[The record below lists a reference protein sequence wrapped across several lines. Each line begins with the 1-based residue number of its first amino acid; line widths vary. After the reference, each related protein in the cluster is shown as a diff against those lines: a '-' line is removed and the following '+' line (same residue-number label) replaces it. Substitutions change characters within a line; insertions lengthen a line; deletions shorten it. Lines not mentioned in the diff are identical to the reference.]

1 MDDNADVV
9 VRLYEAIPF
18 PCPLKTCGRVQ
29 TLNITQPK
37 RVLKVLRGHKNG
49 RRETLSSNYS
59 LDTCGSLTPITI
71 CDSQLQN

>member
-29 TLNITQPK
+29 TLNITQPTVEK
-37 RVLKVLRGHKNG
+37 GL
-49 RRETLSSNYS
+49 ESA
-59 LDTCGSLTPITI
+59 
-71 CDSQLQN
+71 